1 MKQEFTNFSESVDDI
16 LSKLEEAAKKEL
28 GAKEQLEQIILD
40 DASEP
45 EAEKARERII
55 ISVQDKD
62 GQQKIRIYKV
72 SVFPSSFMGLL

>member
-1 MKQEFTNFSESVDDI
+1 
-16 LSKLEEAAKKEL
+16 LRKLEEAAKKEF
-28 GAKEQLEQIILD
+28 GAKEQPEQIILD

-45 EAEKARERII
+45 EAEKAREKII

-72 SVFPSSFMGLL
+72 SVFFFLFHRLALSCI